1 MTAKIL
7 FLSILHHWYILL
19 VLWIG
24 FVWIIMK
31 FLQGSKA
38 KMK

>member
-1 MTAKIL
+1 MTKIDK
-7 FLSILHHWYILL
+7 IQ
-19 VLWIG
+19 LWIG